1 MVPLFVLILTAAV
14 LWRQRHR
21 PTAKRLSVSLGDAH
35 GAGALVRPSVGAAAF
50 SEHQTTNLGVRSSN
64 LFGRASFKEFPC
76 ESHGI
81 RTAPPYI
88 SGQLRIVRT
97 TRPRSSDPFGQ
108 PLGN

>member
-64 LFGRASFKEFPC
+64 LFGRARSP
-76 ESHGI
+76 I
-81 RTAPPYI
+81 NI
-88 SGQLRIVRT
+88 STI
-97 TRPRSSDPFGQ
+97 
-108 PLGN
+108 